1 MVDFR
6 FQLNRQGP
14 RGAKGPQGEKG
25 DAGLTYVPRT
35 GTNTPTET
43 TVIFETTEGQSY
55 ETPNLKYP
63 IEDRGGDYLRL
74 DRDENTQ
81 YYGNPNYADLSHN
94 PGEVILLN
102 ADDFS
107 HGDPVE
113 LEGYAVSGQFIT
125 SALNKINNDFTD
137 VNNAIALKADQATTY
152 TKTETNTL
160 LNGKANT
167 VHTHTLSQITDAGSL
182 AGKNTVNY
190 NTEVTNKPTIPTVGN
205 GTITITQ
212 GGVTK
217 GTFTT
222 NQSGNS
228 TIALDAGGGGS
239 TYTAGDGINISSD
252 IISVKVD
259 ESTID
264 FDTNGKLKV
273 ISSVTP
279 ANMVT
284 TNTIQDITGT
294 KYFKSGGTGD
304 NQLSITTVGT
314 NGNECPAISAKTD
327 NFHYSD
333 IFFADNSDNT
343 GSCIKLVTDNAEVV
357 AYDIN
362 TSDEYPIIHTGNID
376 TNTISYNQTTKNI
389 EVIGGKLNT
398 IIKTNLCKTNKNASI
413 TSNIL
418 TVPREYYDG
427 TDNPTSFGY
436 VQVPATSYLYF
447 RGVMNRLDSTGD
459 DFGICG
465 FGNTITISNSA
476 DSLFIDRYS
485 GGRLTP
491 NNYTDITYLSGMSD
505 SGSLYFDLI
514 YDNGNTSFIIY
525 TDDTFTTTSA
535 TYTCSSTPTT
545 YTYIILGCRS
555 TLINSSS
562 CTYDLSKS
570 CYKTS
575 SNGNLIP
582 LYNESAGTVLI
593 KGLDSRYL
601 GIDAN
606 NNLTL
611 DIQAIK
617 DAIDNL

>member
-1 MVDFR
+1 MADFQ
-6 FQLNRQGP
+6 FYLNRQGP

-43 TVIFETTEGQSY
+43 TVIFETTNGQSY

-63 IEDRGGDYLRL
+63 IEDRGGNYLRL

-102 ADDFS
+102 ANDFS
-107 HGDPVE
+107 HGDPEE

-125 SALNKINNDFTD
+125 SALNKIKDDFTD

-190 NTEVTNKPTIPTVGN
+190 NTEVTNKPTIGN

-222 NQSGNS
+222 NQSGDS
-228 TIALDAGGGGS
+228 TIALDAGGASFTAGTGLELTNQDVLNVKIDGSTITTNSSGELVATGGS
-239 TYTAGDGINISSD
+239 
-252 IISVKVD
+252 
-259 ESTID
+259 
-264 FDTNGKLKV
+264 
-273 ISSVTP
+273 TP

-284 TNTIQDITGT
+284 TNTSQDITGI
-294 KYFKSGGTGD
+294 KYFKSGGVGS
-304 NQLSITTVGT
+304 NYLSTVFYGT
-314 NGNECPAISAKTD
+314 NGNEFPVIYGVTD
-327 NFHYSD
+327 HSHIAN
-333 IFFADNSDNT
+333 IWFADNANDD
-343 GSCIKLVTDNAEVV
+343 GSCIKLLANNAEVI
-357 AYDIN
+357 AYNQN
-362 TSDEYPIIHTGNID
+362 TGTEYPMIHTGNID
-376 TNTISYNQTTKNI
+376 TNTISYNQTNKNI

-398 IIKTNLCKTNKNASI
+398 IIKTSLCKTNKNASI
-413 TSNIL
+413 TSNVL
-418 TVPREYYDG
+418 TVPQEYYDG

-447 RGVMNRLDSTGD
+447 RGVMNRLDSTTD
-459 DFGICG
+459 DYGICG
-465 FGNTITISNSA
+465 FGNTITTINAA
-476 DSLFIDRYS
+476 DSLFVDRYQ

-491 NNYTDITYLSGMSD
+491 NNYTDITYISEVSYSGN
-505 SGSLYFDLI
+505 LYFDLI

-525 TDDTFTTTSA
+525 TDDTFTTTVA

-555 TLINSSS
+555 TLTNSSS
-562 CTYDLSKS
+562 CTFDLGKS

-582 LYNESAGTVLI
+582 LYNESAGTVLV

-601 GIDAN
+601 GIDSS